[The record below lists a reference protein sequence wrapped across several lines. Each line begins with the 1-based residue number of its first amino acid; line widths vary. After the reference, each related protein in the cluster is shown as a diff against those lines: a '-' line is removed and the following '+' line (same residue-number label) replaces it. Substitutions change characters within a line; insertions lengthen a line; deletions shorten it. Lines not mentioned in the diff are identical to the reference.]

1 MFKAG
6 DDMQFEATL
15 DDILYGATDFQQF
28 EIATGMFDSY
38 EISKNQV
45 TKLIDKCSICF
56 ILIIYA
62 DSLTSESSSKKRGFL
77 NNEQRKAISHLLISL
92 SEDGRSHERGVI
104 PRIASLY
111 DVHRSVIYRIWNQVK
126 ATGNACLRKTL
137 CGRKRVQLDFEIMR
151 QVPLAKRSTYR
162 VLSNALKIPK
172 TSLVRLVK
180 AGVIRRHSSTLK
192 SYLTEKNMI
201 NRLRFCHI

>member
-62 DSLTSESSSKKRGFL
+62 DSLTSESSPKKRGFL
-77 NNEQRKAISHLLISL
+77 NNEQRKVISHLLISL
-92 SEDGRSHERGVI
+92 SDGW
-104 PRIASLY
+104 LY
-111 DVHRSVIYRIWNQVK
+111 LIY
-126 ATGNACLRKTL
+126 
-137 CGRKRVQLDFEIMR
+137 
-151 QVPLAKRSTYR
+151 
-162 VLSNALKIPK
+162 
-172 TSLVRLVK
+172 
-180 AGVIRRHSSTLK
+180 
-192 SYLTEKNMI
+192 
-201 NRLRFCHI
+201 